1 MKAGSIQAMPPYMG
15 PCEQAEKG
23 QHYRDTGGKTT
34 SVREGG
40 TRGTCWSDGGKCG
53 CRAVE
58 ILTEVGPEVS
68 V

>member
-1 MKAGSIQAMPPYMG
+1 MKVGSIQAMPPNMG

-23 QHYRDTGGKTT
+23 QHYRDTGGKMT

-40 TRGTCWSDGGKCG
+40 TWGTYWSDGSKCG

-58 ILTEVGPEVS
+58 ILTEVGPEAS